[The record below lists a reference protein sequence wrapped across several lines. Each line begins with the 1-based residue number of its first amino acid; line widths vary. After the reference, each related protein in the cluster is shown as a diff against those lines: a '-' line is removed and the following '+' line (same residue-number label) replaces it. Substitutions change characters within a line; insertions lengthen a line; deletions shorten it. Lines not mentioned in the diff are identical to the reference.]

1 MPFITCTVV
10 VSTRQTL
17 YQPRVNLGMCW
28 PVGGMYSGRPLY
40 INKKIYFLLIIKYHK
55 IVGTPGEPSPKSGP
69 DINNN
74 RKRARIKTTFVIK
87 CITVV
92 AL

>member
-1 MPFITCTVV
+1 MI
-10 VSTRQTL
+10 L
-17 YQPRVNLGMCW
+17 YQPRVNVGMCW
-28 PVGGMYSGRPLY
+28 PVGRMHSGRPLY

-55 IVGTPGEPSPKSGP
+55 IVETPGEPSSKFGP
-69 DINNN
+69 DINNY
-74 RKRARIKTTFVIK
+74 RKRARIKTTFVIE